1 MLIFAQVDIN
11 AKLLTMIKESV
22 LQNQVKAKAKELG
35 VSERVISCALEI
47 LYRNKNLVNAIDNST
62 EMDDYI
68 YRSIIKQSTDIRKKH
83 AEEDLESNDEVAR
96 LHAEKDLSILSRE
109 ELTTDPYYRA
119 VLPIIVK
126 VLVNE
131 PILRLHAD
139 EAVAIVLELA
149 DFKRRH
155 RATSITE
162 IIVTRCSAEMDGSDS
177 END

>member
-1 MLIFAQVDIN
+1 
-11 AKLLTMIKESV
+11 MISESV
-22 LQNQVKAKAKELG
+22 LHNQVKAKAKELG
-35 VSERVISCALEI
+35 VSERVISCAFNI
-47 LYRNKNLVNAIDNST
+47 LFQNKNLVNAIDNST

-68 YRSIIKQSTDIRKKH
+68 YRAIIKESTDIRKKQ
-83 AEEDLESNDEVAR
+83 AEDDIYSDDDR
-96 LHAEKDLSILSRE
+96 LRQLAERDLSILSRE

-162 IIVTRCSAEMDGSDS
+162 IIVTKCSAEMDSSSD
-177 END
+177 E

>member
-1 MLIFAQVDIN
+1 
-11 AKLLTMIKESV
+11 MISESV
-22 LQNQVKAKAKELG
+22 LHTQVKAKAKELG
-35 VSERVISCALEI
+35 VSERVISCAFNI
-47 LYRNKNLVNAIDNST
+47 LFRNKNLVNAIDNST

-68 YRSIIKQSTDIRKKH
+68 YRAIIKESTDIRKKQ
-83 AEEDLESNDEVAR
+83 AEEDLYSDDDKLR
-96 LHAEKDLSILSRE
+96 LQAERDLSILSRE

-139 EAVAIVLELA
+139 ESVAIVLELA

-162 IIVTRCSAEMDGSDS
+162 VIVTKCSAEIDSSSDI
-177 END
+177 DD

>member
-1 MLIFAQVDIN
+1 
-11 AKLLTMIKESV
+11 MISESV
-22 LQNQVKAKAKELG
+22 LHNKVKAKAKELG
-35 VSERVISCALEI
+35 VSERVISCAFNI
-47 LYRNKNLVNAIDNST
+47 LFRNKNLVNAIDNST

-68 YRSIIKQSTDIRKKH
+68 YRAIIKESTDIRKRQ
-83 AEEDLESNDEVAR
+83 AEEDLYSDDPTLR
-96 LHAEKDLSILSRE
+96 QQAERDLSILSRE

-139 EAVAIVLELA
+139 ESVAIVLELA

-162 IIVTRCSAEMDGSDS
+162 VIVTKCSAEIDSSSDS
-177 END
+177 DE

>member
-1 MLIFAQVDIN
+1 
-11 AKLLTMIKESV
+11 MISESV
-22 LQNQVKAKAKELG
+22 LHSQVKAKAKELG
-35 VSERVISCALEI
+35 VSERVISCAFNI
-47 LYRNKNLVNAIDNST
+47 LFKNKNLVNAIDNST

-68 YRSIIKQSTDIRKKH
+68 YRAIIKESTDIRKKH
-83 AEEDLESNDEVAR
+83 AEEDLYGEDDR
-96 LHAEKDLSILSRE
+96 LRQLAERDLSILSRE

-162 IIVTRCSAEMDGSDS
+162 IIVTKCSAEMDSSG
-177 END
+177 EE

>member
-1 MLIFAQVDIN
+1 
-11 AKLLTMIKESV
+11 MIKESV
-22 LQNQVKAKAKELG
+22 QLQDKIKARSRELG
-35 VSERVISCALEI
+35 VSEKVIACAFDI
-47 LYRNKNLVNAIDNST
+47 LYRNRNLVNAIDNSV
-62 EMDDYI
+62 EMDEYI
-68 YRSIIKQSTDIRKKH
+68 YRAIIKQSTDERKRR
-83 AEEDLESNDEVAR
+83 AEDDVNSPDADTRV
-96 LHAEKDLSILSRE
+96 HAEKDLSILSRE

-126 VLVNE
+126 VITNE

-162 IIVTRCSAEMDGSDS
+162 VIVTKCSADIDSSNNRESEM
-177 END
+177 EI